1 MMENLFTSVITN
13 GALTGAAFL
22 ACTAGSLLLGALIAF
37 LYLLTERTSRSF
49 LITLT
54 ILPAVIQMI
63 IMLVNGNIGAGV
75 AVAGAFS
82 LVRFRSVPGNGKE
95 ISTIFLTMA
104 VGLATGMGYIAVAV
118 VFAVTISLISFLI
131 SKLHLGSDSGTER
144 ILRITIPEDLDYE
157 GVFEDVLAQYTAR
170 YELLSVR
177 TAGMGTL
184 YKLEYRVLSKRD
196 GSSHEMIDRLRER
209 NGNLE
214 IFYGRPVTSETAGL

>member
-1 MMENLFTSVITN
+1 
-13 GALTGAAFL
+13 
-22 ACTAGSLLLGALIAF
+22 
-37 LYLLTERTSRSF
+37 
-49 LITLT
+49 
-54 ILPAVIQMI
+54 MI

-104 VGLATGMGYIAVAV
+104 VGLATGMGYIAFAV

-144 ILRITIPEDLDYE
+144 ILRITVPEDLDYE
-157 GVFEDVLAQYTAR
+157 GVFEEVLEQYTAR

-196 GSSHEMIDRLRER
+196 TSSHEMLDRLRER

-214 IFYGRPVTSETAGL
+214 IFYGRPVTPETAGL